1 MFVFTLT
8 IRVRGIDRNFGLLGD
23 QIRDWS
29 IALRPLNELPLVG
42 PPTHFGGYT
51 IGPAFYWILWVIR
64 VTVGPWFDNLPH
76 AGGIGQAILQSGVD
90 SILLVAVWK
99 RTQSLWIALT
109 TIVLLA
115 TAAYDLSLAAV
126 IWNPVVGS
134 TLAKLAIALVLLDWP
149 RRSTVAVAVTAA
161 AAWSAVHAYTGAI
174 FVALGV
180 FVALLIDPFSRSDR
194 KTDRAETLYHR
205 YRSLRHWWH
214 SPLGLSARNGL
225 VIAIVVVLLQL
236 PYAAHQASIR
246 FSDSAMGVV
255 TGSLGQILSGN
266 EPPQFARS
274 LASYVRAFNGIQV
287 APFQAPWA
295 IWLLMAGV
303 VIFAIRY
310 RHDRTLVTVTLLPQV
325 AALLGYAFFLGDLD
339 NYYYLSLMPGVVL
352 AMVLS
357 ATALPRGPQRGRERV
372 GSERGSRVGVGWRPL
387 ARIVSV
393 ALFVG
398 SLALVPARIRYAA
411 PLHKMPEYGALVDGS
426 RKMAG
431 RAQPMRAIETEFN
444 LPFTGDADYVYQV
457 LGGRID
463 SESSWIGVI
472 KSDGSVSYQ
481 KVSGPREP
489 ANQSDV
495 GLPKP

>member
-1 MFVFTLT
+1 MRSFGFFGTIILLLTFVSTLI
-8 IRVRGIDRNFGLLGD
+8 IRVSGIDRNFGLLGD

-29 IALRPLNELPLVG
+29 IALRPLNELPFVG

-51 IGPAFYWILWVIR
+51 IGPAFYWILWAIR

-76 AGGIGQAILQSGVD
+76 AGGIGQAMLQSGVD
-90 SILLVAVWK
+90 TILLVAVWK
-99 RTQSLWIALT
+99 RTQSIWIALT

-149 RRSTVAVAVTAA
+149 RRSAAAVAVTAA

-180 FVALLIDPFSRSDR
+180 FVALLIDPFARGDGR
-194 KTDRAETLYHR
+194 HR
-205 YRSLRHWWH
+205 WH

-225 VIAIVVVLLQL
+225 VIAVVMVLLQL

-246 FSDSAMGVV
+246 FSNSAMGVV
-255 TGSLGQILSGN
+255 TGSLGQILSGT
-266 EPPQFARS
+266 ERPQFARS

-303 VIFAIRY
+303 VIFAITY
-310 RHDRTLVTVTLLPQV
+310 RRDPTLLTVTLLPQV

-352 AMVLS
+352 AIVLS
-357 ATALPRGPQRGRERV
+357 ATALP
-372 GSERGSRVGVGWRPL
+372 GVAWRPL
-387 ARIVSV
+387 ARMVGV

-426 RKMAG
+426 RKMAR
-431 RAQPMRAIETEFN
+431 RASPMRAIETEFT
-444 LPFTGDADYVYQV
+444 LPVTADADYVYQV

-463 SESSWIGVI
+463 PESSWIGVI

-481 KVSGPREP
+481 RVSGPRAP
-489 ANQSDV
+489 ANPSDIGPV
-495 GLPKP
+495 KP